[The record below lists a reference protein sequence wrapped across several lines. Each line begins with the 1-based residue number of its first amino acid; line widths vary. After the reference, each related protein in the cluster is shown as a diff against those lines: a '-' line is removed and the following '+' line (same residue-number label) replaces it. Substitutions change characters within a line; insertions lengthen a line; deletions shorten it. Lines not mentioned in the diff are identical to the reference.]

1 MWKQHETTIFAK
13 QVAFDSMG
21 SSWLMAGISFFF
33 WGNASQHWIYGFNHP
48 KWRRFSD
55 LLLASTQIRARERER
70 ESWKHRPTKTQT
82 HTQGCDWW
90 CWILILDFYRFPIHL
105 VSISLPGIRY
115 IIQCHQPK
123 VKPMHDIVS
132 RIDLDTGNSV
142 VAPCMGKAYDCHSI
156 YRTCKTCK
164 TCKTW
169 NCIFSG

>member
-21 SSWLMAGISFFF
+21 SSWLMAGISFFLRKCQPTLNI
-33 WGNASQHWIYGFNHP
+33 WIQPSQMTAIFRFTFSFNTNT
-48 KWRRFSD
+48 S
-55 LLLASTQIRARERER
+55 ERER

-90 CWILILDFYRFPIHL
+90 CWTLILDFYRFPIHL
-105 VSISLPGIRY
+105 VSISLPGIRH